1 MLSLD
6 KQAVIG
12 ALKAS
17 GSKDPDVLY
26 TTKKQLIEQCR
37 GLHMYSWIP
46 IICGVLLSLTI
57 IGAFIGL
64 PALAV
69 GIWLRMKTGRS
80 LRVAEEAYN
89 EYLSSVGARSGV
101 AGVGAAA

>member
-6 KQAVIG
+6 KQTVIG

-26 TTKKQLIEQCR
+26 TTKKKLVEQCR
-37 GLHMYSWIP
+37 GLRMYSWVP
-46 IICGVLLSLTI
+46 IICGVLLCLTI

-64 PALAV
+64 PALAL

-80 LRVAEEAYN
+80 LRIAEEAYN
-89 EYLSSVGARSGV
+89 EYLQAVGAQPSM
-101 AGVGAAA
+101 AAAAV

>member
-6 KQAVIG
+6 KQTVIG

-26 TTKKQLIEQCR
+26 TTKKQLIQQCR
-37 GLHMYSWIP
+37 GLHIYSWIP

-64 PALAV
+64 PFLAL
-69 GIWLRMKTGRS
+69 GIWLRMKTGKS
-80 LRVAEEAYN
+80 LRIAEETYN
-89 EYLSSVGARSGV
+89 EYLAAIGAVPGMV
-101 AGVGAAA
+101 AAAA

>member
-6 KQAVIG
+6 RQTVIG

-26 TTKKQLIEQCR
+26 TTKKKLIEQTR
-37 GLHMYSWIP
+37 GLRMWSWIP

-57 IGAFIGL
+57 IGAFLGIPMIIIG
-64 PALAV
+64 V
-69 GIWLRMKTGRS
+69 WLRMKTGKN
-80 LRVAEEAYN
+80 LRMVDEAYN
-89 EYLSSVGARSGV
+89 EYLNSVGAPPAMS
-101 AGVGAAA
+101 AAAA